1 MWCISLIIF
10 GVLIMKCWSQ
20 REYGSAFMF
29 GALGLFSM
37 INEVCFVTAI
47 VLAIVF
53 GGMRKKSHPMLIF
66 SVLWIVGIFTFDIVD
81 LEVNPPL
88 PNGIFSIG
96 NPTVEEIRYDIL
108 GGNDMTLVNGSVSG
122 HFFHGYG
129 SVSGSISEDSF
140 YKIYYPGTNADGE
153 KIAIPK
159 IVKEIETEVVI
170 CPDDMQSE
178 YLLEIVTTQQYMER
192 KYQKEQYFEDVS
204 RRYKLYV
211 RESTFN
217 NKVVL
222 DGN

>member
-1 MWCISLIIF
+1 
-10 GVLIMKCWSQ
+10 MKCWSQ

-53 GGMRKKSHPMLIF
+53 GVMRKTCDDPMLIF
-66 SVLWIVGIFTFDIVD
+66 CILFLIGLFTACAVNVK
-81 LEVNPPL
+81 VNPPL

-96 NPTVEEIRYDIL
+96 NPTVEEIRYEIL
-108 GGNDMTLVNGSVSG
+108 GGNDTTRVSGSVSG

-159 IVKEIETEVVI
+159 IVKEIETEVVL
-170 CPDDMQSE
+170 CPNDMESE

-192 KYQKEQYFEDVS
+192 KYQNHEV
-204 RRYKLYV
+204 
-211 RESTFN
+211 
-217 NKVVL
+217 
-222 DGN
+222 